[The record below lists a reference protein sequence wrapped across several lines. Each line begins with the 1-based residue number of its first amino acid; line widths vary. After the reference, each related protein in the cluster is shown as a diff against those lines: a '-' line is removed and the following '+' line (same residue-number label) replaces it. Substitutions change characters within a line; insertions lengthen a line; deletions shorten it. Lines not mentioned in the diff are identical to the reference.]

1 MSHKKDTEIKIRINK
16 KQKEKWIKICKDRN
30 ISSLTS
36 LIIDSVE
43 GRIFDGERRELLMFI
58 EKQDNIF
65 LKIENNIN
73 QYARYANT
81 KKFINTEDLRLFTK
95 KLSVIAELKLE
106 QNKMFEKIYYLLG
119 K

>member
-1 MSHKKDTEIKIRINK
+1 MSDRKDTEIKIRINK
-16 KQKEKWIKICKDRN
+16 NQKEIWKQICKDRN

-43 GRIFDGERRELLMFI
+43 NRIFDGERRELLTFI

-73 QYARYANT
+73 QYSRYANT
-81 KKFINTEDLRLFTK
+81 KKFINMEDLRLFTK
-95 KLSVIAELKLE
+95 KLSLIAELKLE
-106 QNKMFEKIYYLLG
+106 QNKMFEKIYHLLG